1 AFNTEIVKDLF
12 GNGIFVT
19 DGDKWRHQR
28 KLASHEFSTKVLRD
42 YSSDVFRMNAV
53 KLAEKTSSAAAN
65 RITIN
70 MQDLLMRTTMD
81 SMFKVGLGFE
91 LNTLSGS
98 DESSIRFSKAFD
110 EANSL
115 VYYRYVDMFWQVKR
129 QLNIG
134 SEAKLKKNIQIID
147 DFVMQLIHQKR
158 EQMKNR
164 HDQVR

>member
-1 AFNTEIVKDLF
+1 
-12 GNGIFVT
+12 
-19 DGDKWRHQR
+19 
-28 KLASHEFSTKVLRD
+28 
-42 YSSDVFRMNAV
+42 
-53 KLAEKTSSAAAN
+53 
-65 RITIN
+65 
-70 MQDLLMRTTMD
+70 MRTTMD
-81 SMFKVGLGFE
+81 SIFEVGFGFE

-110 EANSL
+110 EASSL

-164 HDQVR
+164 HDQVRATKLLSRYNLLQSVYDITQFYNVQVSNTQIT

>member
-1 AFNTEIVKDLF
+1 MTDPISLGGFNTEIVMDLF

-70 MQDLLMRTTMD
+70 M
-81 SMFKVGLGFE
+81 
-91 LNTLSGS
+91 
-98 DESSIRFSKAFD
+98 
-110 EANSL
+110 L
-115 VYYRYVDMFWQVKR
+115 V
-129 QLNIG
+129 LP
-134 SEAKLKKNIQIID
+134 
-147 DFVMQLIHQKR
+147 
-158 EQMKNR
+158 
-164 HDQVR
+164 